1 MARHSR
7 AVEGRELMPCVDS
20 VSEGAG
26 TGTPLPRRMMA
37 FPIFNNVTIFCWHI
51 HVYFLERNALS
62 VSNALA
68 LRRDFVQ
75 NFFPAGAPR
84 RACAA
89 EVTTNETCLWDCYED
104 SVDCLNMHPTG
115 PHTFGSWGASMPTS
129 MYTTVR
135 RRCIRATQSACRAAV
150 KLCFCVY
157 LQVVPW
163 VFANKE
169 LYAGSIA
176 GILLHPLTAARG
188 ADTIESRV
196 RDHTWG
202 IWSSTALPLDYDFLR
217 HNVYDCSVCDPV
229 SCRQAC
235 TPPPDEL

>member
-1 MARHSR
+1 MML
-7 AVEGRELMPCVDS
+7 G
-20 VSEGAG
+20 
-26 TGTPLPRRMMA
+26 LPT
-37 FPIFNNVTIFCWHI
+37 FNNVTIFCWHI
-51 HVYFLERNALS
+51 HVYFLERNDLS
-62 VSNALA
+62 VQHALA
-68 LRRDFVQ
+68 LRRDFVH

-104 SVDCLNMHPTG
+104 SRSCLNMHPTG

-129 MYTTVR
+129 MY
-135 RRCIRATQSACRAAV
+135 AA
-150 KLCFCVY
+150 
-157 LQVVPW
+157 VVPW

-169 LYAGSIA
+169 LYAASIA
-176 GILLHPLTAARG
+176 GILLHPLTAARA
-188 ADTIESRV
+188 ADTIESRT

-202 IWSSTALPLDYDFLR
+202 LWSSTALPLDYDFLR
-217 HNVYDCSVCDPV
+217 HNVYDCSVCDPL